1 MQNTIAFP
9 GPGLSFEINRVAF
22 TVLGRPIYW
31 YALCILTGLLLGM
44 MFVLATSK
52 KRGVEPDHV
61 FDICFWGIIS
71 SIVCAR
77 IYYCIFD
84 WESIGGFSGI
94 FKIWEGGIAIYGAI
108 IGAILST
115 AIYCKIKKLNWKNV
129 FDVCC
134 PGLFIGQ
141 IIGRW
146 GNFFNAEV
154 YGKETSSFFRMT
166 INGGDGVHP
175 LFLYESIW
183 NLIGLLLL
191 IAFRHKKKADGQVF
205 CFYIFWYSLG
215 RLFLEGMRQSE
226 YILYLIP
233 NTLGI
238 SQVVAAIG
246 IIVGAAGKV
255 YLGVKAKK
263 QAAMKVELKEESK
276 EAEKAETEEIAIK
289 VEEAAK
295 TDEIAEVE
303 AIKETAAEEATET
316 AVEKADEDATEE
328 VAEAIVENKGKAENE
343 KE

>member
-1 MQNTIAFP
+1 MEHLIAFP
-9 GPGLSFEINRVAF
+9 GLGLEFEISRVAF

-31 YALCILTGLLLGM
+31 YALCILAGVLGGLI
-44 MFVLATSK
+44 FVVLTCK

-61 FDICFWGIIS
+61 YDICFWGLIS
-71 SIVCAR
+71 AVICAR

-84 WESIGGFSGI
+84 WESVGGFWGI

-115 AIYCKIKKLNWKNV
+115 AIYCKVKKLNWKNV

-154 YGKETSSFFRMT
+154 YGMETDSILRMS
-166 INGGDGVHP
+166 INGMPGVHP
-175 LFLYESIW
+175 LFLYEGIW
-183 NLIGLLLL
+183 NLIGLILLVSL
-191 IAFRHKKKADGQVF
+191 RHKKKMDGQVF

-233 NTLGI
+233 NVLGI
-238 SQVVAAIG
+238 SQVVAVIG
-246 IIVGAAGKV
+246 IIIGASGKV
-255 YLGVKAKK
+255 YLGLKAKK
-263 QAAMKVELKEESK
+263 QAKAEVVEIAKPEEEVIAEKVETDEVE
-276 EAEKAETEEIAIK
+276 ETE
-289 VEEAAK
+289 
-295 TDEIAEVE
+295 
-303 AIKETAAEEATET
+303 TEYN
-316 AVEKADEDATEE
+316 DISTEE
-328 VAEAIVENKGKAENE
+328 QTEE
-343 KE
+343 